1 MFNLAVMFLSHIL
14 PSGSLHFLATSDDGQ
29 ARDFDVETLTVCNNL
44 SFPWAANVNLGLIFV
59 TTHFYVNYAIPSIF
73 TNLVLPFLLCFQHI
87 SLSPDRKLALVV
99 GDSTYG
105 LVVDAIS
112 GQVSKTKYSIS
123 LLISNSQFIVISC
136 MFVSCRQSTLIADT
150 RISPRH
156 RHGTQITKHLPLE
169 TKT

>member
-1 MFNLAVMFLSHIL
+1 MFNLAVMFLSHIF

-136 MFVSCRQSTLIADT
+136 MFVLVDSPHSSRTLGFLLGIGME
-150 RISPRH
+150 PR
-156 RHGTQITKHLPLE
+156 
-169 TKT
+169 